1 MNYIEEKV
9 SYIRRRQQYTCT
21 CELDACPFCDNRS
34 FITTSHR
41 RRWCSIEAHLEYL
54 RRTRAEEAINA
65 GRNPGQQGVPK
76 VALFQHCA
84 WFGIRQE
91 TEQVYYFDILS
102 QEPDDDSQ
110 WVYLA
115 QVRGAQNLR
124 KKCQRFFKRFKKD
137 GVYLLDQA
145 YLQVCQR
152 IIDEHCRAFPLKG
165 ESL

>member
-1 MNYIEEKV
+1 MNYIEETV
-9 SYIRRRQQYTCT
+9 SYTRRRQQYTCT
-21 CELDACPFCDNRS
+21 CELDACPFCDNQS

-54 RRTRAEEAINA
+54 RRTRAEEAIDA

-76 VALFQHCA
+76 ANLFQHYA
-84 WFGIRQE
+84 WFAMRHVAEKGYLFEVLAQA
-91 TEQVYYFDILS
+91 
-102 QEPDDDSQ
+102 PHDDSQ

-124 KKCQRFFKRFKKD
+124 NKCQRFFRRFKQ
-137 GVYLLDQA
+137 GQTYQLDPA

-152 IIDEHCRAFPLKG
+152 IIAEHCRAFPLEG
-165 ESL
+165 VSL